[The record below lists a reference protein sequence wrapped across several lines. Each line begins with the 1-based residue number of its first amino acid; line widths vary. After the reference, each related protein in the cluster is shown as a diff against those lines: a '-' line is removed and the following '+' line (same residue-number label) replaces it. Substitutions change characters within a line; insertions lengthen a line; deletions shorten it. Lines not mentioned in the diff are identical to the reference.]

1 MNDNNIDNQ
10 SKEALLLEQKK
21 NKKTKIITAFL
32 MGLLLGIAVY
42 SSVKNGIGFFTFFP
56 LLFVYL
62 LYKNSMKTNEREKE
76 INARLNK

>member
-1 MNDNNIDNQ
+1 MNDHNINNQ
-10 SKEALLLEQKK
+10 SREELLLEQKK
-21 NKKTKIITAFL
+21 IKKTKITTAFL

-62 LYKNSMKTNEREKE
+62 LYKNSIKTNEREKE
-76 INARLNK
+76 INARLNQ